1 MFPSLAGT
9 RAKKLRKR
17 FLWEWNEFGSKCK
30 RPPVLLTPQN
40 TSLSFLPSS
49 TVKYR
54 MCFWMCTK
62 KCGFKVFRGNPTEI
76 QDWHIHYFIQ
86 TKEINEGISQYIR
99 DNADENAENP
109 PFHRE
114 LGCLC
119 KLVEKFHNYKLK
131 CHSDHYNWYEE
142 IVLMNAFKHI
152 QLLWPPGIDL
162 IEKLTEN
169 KCIEDNGILHE
180 HLLVRSSR

>member
-17 FLWEWNEFGSKCK
+17 LLWEWNEFGSKCK
-30 RPPVLLTPQN
+30 RP
-40 TSLSFLPSS
+40 
-49 TVKYR
+49 
-54 MCFWMCTK
+54 
-62 KCGFKVFRGNPTEI
+62 
-76 QDWHIHYFIQ
+76 
-86 TKEINEGISQYIR
+86 R

-131 CHSDHYNWYEE
+131 CHSDHYN
-142 IVLMNAFKHI
+142 
-152 QLLWPPGIDL
+152 
-162 IEKLTEN
+162 
-169 KCIEDNGILHE
+169 
-180 HLLVRSSR
+180 